1 MLKASL
7 TLAYQPCAAPIDGH
21 IMDGKTQSR
30 GDVVCLALWKDDSSP
45 VVAVAESSKD
55 LGYVVLSVP

>member
-1 MLKASL
+1 
-7 TLAYQPCAAPIDGH
+7 
-21 IMDGKTQSR
+21 MDGKTQSR